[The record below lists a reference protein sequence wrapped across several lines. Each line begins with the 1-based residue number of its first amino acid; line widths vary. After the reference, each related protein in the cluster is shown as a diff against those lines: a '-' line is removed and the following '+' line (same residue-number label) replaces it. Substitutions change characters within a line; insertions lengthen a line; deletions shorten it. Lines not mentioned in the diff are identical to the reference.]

1 MFRQMRRKGQA
12 LPESLCAAVL
22 EAATSGVLAVE
33 GDDGYPYALPL
44 NFVFDGDKIYFH
56 CGKEGHKIDA
66 VRRNPK
72 ASFCVIAQDR
82 IVPEKYT
89 SLYRSVIVF
98 GKVRILGETE
108 EKRAAIEKLTAKYA
122 PKIEEEARRAA
133 IDSGMAGLCMLALDI
148 QHMSGKQAHGLA
160 QKQT

>member
-1 MFRQMRRKGQA
+1 MFRQMRRKGQS
-12 LPESLCAAVL
+12 LPEPLCEAVL
-22 EAATSGVLAVE
+22 KAATSGVLAVE

-82 IVPEKYT
+82 IVPEQYT

-98 GKVRILGETE
+98 GKVRILGEAE

-122 PKIEEEARRAA
+122 PKIEAEARRAA
-133 IDSGMAGLCMLALDI
+133 IDSGMSGLCMLALDI
-148 QHMSGKQAHGLA
+148 QHMSGKQARGLA
-160 QKQT
+160 QKQA